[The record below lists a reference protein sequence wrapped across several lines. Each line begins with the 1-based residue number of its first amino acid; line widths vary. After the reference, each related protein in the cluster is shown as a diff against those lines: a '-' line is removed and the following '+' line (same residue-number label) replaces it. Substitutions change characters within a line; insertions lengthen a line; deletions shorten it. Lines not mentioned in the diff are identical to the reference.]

1 MAEPHR
7 FKKGDPRPANAGRR
21 KGTPNKVTT
30 DMREAMAEAFERKGG
45 VEYLLTLDDELF
57 VKMLS
62 RMVPNEVAA
71 KVDARATLRVINH
84 SNRAQ
89 EDDDGLAEGA

>member
-45 VEYLLTLDDELF
+45 VEYLLTLEDDLF
-57 VKMLS
+57 VKMLT
-62 RMVPNEVAA
+62 RTVPNAVEAKIESEV
-71 KVDARATLRVINH
+71 RVKLIDL
-84 SNRAQ
+84 S
-89 EDDDGLAEGA
+89 DDRKRGAGGVA